1 MRKLSDLVASAGALL
16 ALATL
21 AGCLPPPAPRP
32 LYAEVQTPAVTVTRT
47 SLVLNQAIFFEF
59 DQDRILPIS
68 YPILD
73 ELSRT
78 LRAHPQILKVR
89 IEGHTDNMGRPTY
102 NLNLSQRRAEAVQRY
117 LERKGG
123 GDRARFV
130 AIGFGQEQPIADNG
144 SEEGRARN
152 RRVTFIIEKWA
163 GPRHAER

>member
-1 MRKLSDLVASAGALL
+1 M
-16 ALATL
+16 
-21 AGCLPPPAPRP
+21 
-32 LYAEVQTPAVTVTRT
+32 TRT

-89 IEGHTDNMGRPTY
+89 IEGHTDSMGRPTY

-117 LERKGG
+117 LERKGAG
-123 GDRARFV
+123 ERGRFV
-130 AIGFGQEQPIADNG
+130 AVGFGQEQPIADN
-144 SEEGRARN
+144 SNEEGRARN